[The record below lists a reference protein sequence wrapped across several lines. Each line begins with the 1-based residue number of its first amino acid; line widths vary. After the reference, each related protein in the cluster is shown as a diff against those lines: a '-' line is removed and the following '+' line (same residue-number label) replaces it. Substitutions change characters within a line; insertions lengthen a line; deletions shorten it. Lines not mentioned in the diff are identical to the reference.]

1 MGSARPPDDRL
12 GGGHK
17 PVRRSTKGSFMEYES
32 NPSQTAADYVRSEL
46 FAENGY
52 VVLDSYDQAADPRE
66 WDHLTFV
73 DWKSSG
79 KTRFAPLASAYGD
92 MECDGFWN
100 HTPPKTDKDGVWVP
114 ANVEAAPRLV
124 ARAQEPGSNI
134 GRCRVIE
141 LLPNT
146 YGETL
151 YNLHRDDNN
160 RLNPE
165 GTGWIVRAFFNLSDD
180 TDTYMVLRED
190 RDDPSTE
197 TRIPLPAGAQ
207 AIIDTQRLWHAVWH
221 PGPEPR
227 YCLITSYES
236 GPELDAYIIA
246 KNGRAHFDT
255 VPLDPAVAAEGEGVA
270 QAKRDARAAALA
282 ARGADPTFGDGSL
295 QGGPAK
301 EVLSEA

>member
-1 MGSARPPDDRL
+1 MTDPSAYITLPAFEE
-12 GGGHK
+12 
-17 PVRRSTKGSFMEYES
+17 T
-32 NPSQTAADYVRSEL
+32 
-46 FAENGY
+46 GY

-66 WDHLTFV
+66 WEQLTFV

-79 KTRFAPLASAYGD
+79 DTRFAPLASAYGD
-92 MECDGFWN
+92 MECNGFWN

-114 ANVEAAPRLV
+114 ANVEVAPRLV
-124 ARAQEPGSNI
+124 ARATEPGSNI

-141 LLPNT
+141 LQPNT
-146 YGETL
+146 YADAL

-165 GTGWIVRAFFNLSDD
+165 GTGWIVRAFFNL
-180 TDTYMVLRED
+180 TDNPDAVMILRED

-227 YCLITSYES
+227 YCLITSYEC
-236 GPELDAYIIA
+236 GPELDSYITA
-246 KNGRAHFDT
+246 KHGRSRVDVA
-255 VPLDPAVAAEGEGVA
+255 PLDAAFAAEAEATA
-270 QAKRDARAAALA
+270 QQRRADRAAALA
-282 ARGADPTFGDGSL
+282 AQGADPTFGDGSL
-295 QGGPAK
+295 RASEGMDSTM

>member
-1 MGSARPPDDRL
+1 
-12 GGGHK
+12 
-17 PVRRSTKGSFMEYES
+17 MEYDS
-32 NPSQTAADYVRSEL
+32 TPTDVSADYIRLPIFEKT
-46 FAENGY
+46 GY

-66 WDHLTFV
+66 WEDVTFV

-79 KTRFAPLASAYGD
+79 ETRFAPLASAYGD

-124 ARAQEPGSNI
+124 ARANEPGSNI

-141 LLPNT
+141 LRANT
-146 YGETL
+146 YAEAL
-151 YNLHRDDNN
+151 YNMHRDDNN

-165 GTGWIVRAFFNLSDD
+165 GTGWIVRAFLNL
-180 TDTYMVLRED
+180 TDNPDSLMILRED
-190 RDDPSTE
+190 RDDPATE

-207 AIIDTQRLWHAVWH
+207 VVIDTQRLWHAVWH

-227 YCLITSYES
+227 YCLITSYTS
-236 GPELDAYIIA
+236 GPELDVWIA
-246 KNGRAHFDT
+246 DKHGVDTFDV
-255 VPLDPAVAAEGEGVA
+255 VPLDADFAAAAEADA
-270 QAKRDARAAALA
+270 QGRRAARAAALA
-282 ARGADPTFGDGSL
+282 AKGADPAFGDGSL
-295 QGGPAK
+295 AGGPAK